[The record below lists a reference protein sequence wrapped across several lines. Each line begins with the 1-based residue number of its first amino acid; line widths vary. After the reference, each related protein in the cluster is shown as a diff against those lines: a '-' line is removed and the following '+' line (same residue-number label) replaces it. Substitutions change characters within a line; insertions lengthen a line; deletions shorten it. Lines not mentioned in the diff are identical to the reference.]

1 MDHSVSIKIPVGACG
16 LFFKQ
21 ALILRVPFTII
32 MKFGVRGL
40 SFLNI

>member
-1 MDHSVSIKIPVGACG
+1 MDHSVSLKIPLGACG

-21 ALILRVPFTII
+21 ALILHVPLTII
-32 MKFGVRGL
+32 MKFGVQGL

>member
-1 MDHSVSIKIPVGACG
+1 MDHSVSLKIPLGACG

-21 ALILRVPFTII
+21 ALILHVHLTII
-32 MKFGVRGL
+32 MKFGVQGL